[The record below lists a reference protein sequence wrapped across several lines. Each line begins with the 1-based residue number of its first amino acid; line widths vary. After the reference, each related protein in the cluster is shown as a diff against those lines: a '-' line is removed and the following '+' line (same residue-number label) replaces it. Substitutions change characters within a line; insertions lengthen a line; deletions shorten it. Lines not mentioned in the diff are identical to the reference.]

1 MVSFGELMYYIKNGP
16 TISISPEN
24 LTKSSS
30 R

>member
-1 MVSFGELMYYIKNGP
+1 MVSFDELMYYIKNDP
-16 TISISPEN
+16 TVPISTEN